1 MRRLAAI
8 DIGTNTVRMLVA
20 DQDRGGVRP
29 VVRRRRI
36 TGLGKSLRETG
47 GIGEREFRD
56 SVAALRDFRK
66 EMDALGVRRYRA
78 CGTAGLREAS
88 NRDAFLSAAEGAGI
102 SVEIITARE
111 EARRIWEGAAGRA
124 GERDGTLVMDI
135 GGGSTEFI
143 AGPGER
149 ASVSLPIGVVVLLG
163 SFRLSDPPLT
173 AELQNIGLFLTER
186 ISAGTR
192 GWKRRN
198 FRKMVG
204 TAGTFTT
211 LAALEM
217 GMKAYRPEKIDGFRM
232 RLAAVRRWETRLAG
246 LTERQRLR
254 LPGMEKG
261 RERYIV
267 PGVIQAV
274 TALTHFGL
282 TNLHISD
289 SGLLEGI
296 LKGIANGKGERE

>member
-1 MRRLAAI
+1 MAAI

-20 DQDRGGVRP
+20 AQDRGGLRP

-47 GIGEREFRD
+47 GIGEPEFRD
-56 SVAALRDFRK
+56 SVAVLRDFRK
-66 EMDALGVRRYRA
+66 EMDALGVGRYRA

-88 NRDAFLSAAEGAGI
+88 NRDAFLLAAEGAGI

-111 EARRIWEGAAGRA
+111 EARRTWEGAAGRA
-124 GERDGTLVMDI
+124 GERDGTVIMDI

-163 SFRLSDPPLT
+163 SFRLSDPPLS
-173 AELQNIGLFLTER
+173 AELQNIGFFLTER

-217 GMKAYRPEKIDGFRM
+217 RMKAYRPEKIDGFRM
-232 RLAAVRRWETRLAG
+232 RLAAVRRWKARLAG

-274 TALTHFGL
+274 TALEHFGL

-296 LKGIANGKGERE
+296 LKGIANGKRERE

>member
-20 DQDRGGVRP
+20 AQDREDLRP

-56 SVAALRDFRK
+56 SIAALRDFRK

-88 NRDAFLSAAEGAGI
+88 NRDTFLSAAEEAGI

-111 EARRIWEGAAGRA
+111 EARRTWEGTAGQA
-124 GERDGTLVMDI
+124 GERDGILVMDI

-143 AGPGER
+143 AGPGEQ
-149 ASVSLPIGVVVLLG
+149 ASISLPIGVVVLLG
-163 SFRLSDPPLT
+163 SFRLSDPPLS
-173 AELQNIGLFLTER
+173 AELQNIGFFLKER

-192 GWKRRN
+192 RWKRRN
-198 FRKMVG
+198 FRKLVG

-217 GMKAYRPEKIDGFRM
+217 KMKVYRPDRIDGFRM
-232 RLAAVRRWETRLAG
+232 RLAAVRRWEARLAG

-254 LPGMEKG
+254 LPGMERG

-274 TALTHFGL
+274 AALTHFGL

>member
-20 DQDRGGVRP
+20 AQDGGGLRP

-66 EMDALGVRRYRA
+66 EMDSLGVRRYRA

-88 NRDAFLSAAEGAGI
+88 NRDAFLSAAEGAGV

-111 EARRIWEGAAGRA
+111 EARRTWEGTAGLA

-143 AGPGER
+143 AGPGEK

-163 SFRLSDPPLT
+163 SFRLSDPPLS
-173 AELQNIGLFLTER
+173 AELQNIGFFLTER
-186 ISAGTR
+186 IAAGTR

-198 FRKMVG
+198 FRKLVG

-217 GMKAYRPEKIDGFRM
+217 RMKVYRPEKIDGFRM
-232 RLAAVRRWETRLAG
+232 RLAAVRRWEARLAG

-274 TALTHFGL
+274 AALTHFGL